1 MGSLTINEIREY
13 LEKSAKAKDEDTD
26 GKEQRKLL
34 EEIFDKYDTNKDGS
48 ITKDEFCKGYI
59 EKYTKLQKERTQ
71 LQEDK

>member
-26 GKEQRKLL
+26 SKEQRKLL

-59 EKYTKLQKERTQ
+59 EKYTQLQQERTQ
-71 LQEDK
+71 LKEDK

>member
-26 GKEQRKLL
+26 SKEQRKLL

-59 EKYTKLQKERTQ
+59 EKYTQLQQERTQ

>member
-13 LEKSAKAKDEDTD
+13 LEKSAKAKDEETD
-26 GKEQRKLL
+26 SKEQRKLL

-59 EKYTKLQKERTQ
+59 EKYTQLQQERTQ

>member
-1 MGSLTINEIREY
+1 MGSLTTNEIREY

-26 GKEQRKLL
+26 SKEQRKLL

-59 EKYTKLQKERTQ
+59 EKYTQLQQERTQ